1 MKKAL
6 MGVLL
11 LAMASGLRA
20 QEEGLTPDRANA
32 AVGFRQ
38 TSGAQV
44 KLVAMN
50 ADASEVGSGALGSSA
65 GETSAEPGAAAAPA
79 PEPAATPRYIF
90 GERDDYRWQLGVGFA
105 FMRFQSSA
113 ISSSMV
119 GLNTTLTYYTNSWFG
134 VEGDTVETFSP
145 GTYGAGAYHAKFF
158 GGAGGFRIGGRR
170 AKWEPWAHALV
181 GGSHLQPQTAAGGRN
196 ALMAK
201 AGVGVDYRVHSRL
214 SLRVETDWVYTAY
227 FSQSQNS
234 FQGMAGVVLHF

>member
-11 LAMASGLRA
+11 LTMACGLRA
-20 QEEGLTPDRANA
+20 QEESVAGRTNA
-32 AVGFRQ
+32 AAGFSG
-38 TSGAQV
+38 TSGAQA
-44 KLVAMN
+44 KLVATD
-50 ADASEVGSGALGSSA
+50 ADTSEVGSLALGNSA
-65 GETSAEPGAAAAPA
+65 GETSAEPGAAAPA

-105 FMRFQSSA
+105 FMRFQSSVLD
-113 ISSSMV
+113 SSMV

-234 FQGMAGVVLHF
+234 VQAMAGVVLHF